1 MLYEKCKNQVCGSFG
16 CTCKSSTKF
25 TNIKPPRTMII
36 PEPWVKRPKKYKYVC
51 RWSSSN
57 HVFRKQITVLD
68 VYSWSYRLR
77 CVFSSN
83 NTTNVHMLCE
93 VYQLNI
99 LFKQEEEHFWPNH
112 DNDGVVPEPPG
123 GTGGEQDHTARGR
136 KEKDGNTSS
145 PNAAS
150 VNLLYNIILKRW

>member
-1 MLYEKCKNQVCGSFG
+1 
-16 CTCKSSTKF
+16 
-25 TNIKPPRTMII
+25 MII

-51 RWSSSN
+51 QWSSSN

-99 LFKQEEEHFWPNH
+99 LLNRKRNIFDQIMTMMESYQNHLEELVESRTIQLA
-112 DNDGVVPEPPG
+112 D
-123 GTGGEQDHTARGR
+123 
-136 KEKDGNTSS
+136 EKKKTET
-145 PNAAS
+145 
-150 VNLLYNIILKRW
+150 LLHRMLPR

>member
-1 MLYEKCKNQVCGSFG
+1 
-16 CTCKSSTKF
+16 
-25 TNIKPPRTMII
+25 MII
-36 PEPWVKRPKKYKYVC
+36 PEPRVKRPKKYKYVC

-57 HVFRKQITVLD
+57 HVLRKQITVLD

-99 LFKQEEEHFWPNH
+99 LFKQEEEHF
-112 DNDGVVPEPPG
+112 
-123 GTGGEQDHTARGR
+123 
-136 KEKDGNTSS
+136 
-145 PNAAS
+145 
-150 VNLLYNIILKRW
+150 

>member
-1 MLYEKCKNQVCGSFG
+1 
-16 CTCKSSTKF
+16 
-25 TNIKPPRTMII
+25 MII
-36 PEPWVKRPKKYKYVC
+36 PEPWEKRPKKYKYVC

>member
-1 MLYEKCKNQVCGSFG
+1 MYTVG
-16 CTCKSSTKF
+16 
-25 TNIKPPRTMII
+25 
-36 PEPWVKRPKKYKYVC
+36 VKD
-51 RWSSSN
+51 W
-57 HVFRKQITVLD
+57 D
-68 VYSWSYRLR
+68 VYFPRIIQPMYI
-77 CVFSSN
+77 C
-83 NTTNVHMLCE
+83 C